1 MSDYNSQKKNRI
13 DKMTFIAILSVTF
26 IASTSFAI
34 SRFVIE
40 QQKPGK
46 EETLRLANLAYD
58 RGDFQ
63 NSTYLY
69 QRYIDVFDGENTSV
83 LIDFGYS
90 LHNVGNSS
98 KGIEI
103 LKVVLKKQPNNA
115 FALFNIAVIY
125 YRDGNKAKAKEW
137 MKLCVEKGDAPE
149 IVQKATLLLQQM

>member
-1 MSDYNSQKKNRI
+1 MSDIGSLQKVRF
-13 DKMTFIAILSVTF
+13 DKMAMIAVLSVTL

-63 NSTYLY
+63 NASYLY
-69 QRYIDVFDGENTSV
+69 QRYIDVFDPEDINV
-83 LIDFGYS
+83 LIDYGYS

-103 LKVVLKKQPNNA
+103 LKVVLKKQPTNA

-125 YRDGNKAKAKEW
+125 YRDGDKSKAKEW
-137 MKLCVEKGDAPE
+137 MKQCVEKGDAPE
-149 IVQKATLLLQQM
+149 IVEKATLLLQQM

>member
-1 MSDYNSQKKNRI
+1 MSDNSSQNKFRF
-13 DKMTFIAILSVTF
+13 DKMSLIAILSVTF
-26 IASTSFAI
+26 IASTSYAI

-46 EETLRLANLAYD
+46 EETLRLANEAYD

-63 NSTYLY
+63 NSSYLY
-69 QRYIDVFDGENTSV
+69 QRYIDVFDGENLSV
-83 LIDFGYS
+83 LIDYGYS

-125 YRDGNKAKAKEW
+125 YRDGDKSKAKEW
-137 MKLCVEKGDAPE
+137 MKKCVEKGDAPE
-149 IVQKATLLLQQM
+149 IVEKATLLLQQM

>member
-1 MSDYNSQKKNRI
+1 MSDNNSQKTFRI
-13 DKMTFIAILSVTF
+13 DKMTLIAILSVTF

-69 QRYIDVFDGENTSV
+69 QRYIDVFDGDNTSV

-90 LHNVGNSS
+90 LHNVGNST

-103 LKVVLKKQPNNA
+103 LKLVLNKQPNNA

-125 YRDGNKAKAKEW
+125 YRDGNKSKAKEW

-149 IVQKATLLLQQM
+149 IVQKAMLLLQQM